1 MIRVFSNP
9 AITWTLTAI
18 LLLSASYHILQGI
31 KSKQRKDLINN
42 NLHALMHL
50 LMAAMLF
57 HLAPS
62 TMLAQIAVL
71 AGAAMWFIIQAVAR
85 PELKTLCTNGPGR
98 LKCAY
103 HSLTMIGAAA
113 MIAMMGG
120 VTTTGYATAP
130 TSGTSTPHDHHAMT
144 APIKN
149 TATATLEQSPNLAI
163 LLTLIF
169 ATAAIVFI
177 TLLLRLRATKN
188 AHHNPDTPQHGSRK
202 EHGLEALGA
211 TIMALMFATMT
222 A

>member
-31 KSKQRKDLINN
+31 RSKQRKDLANN
-42 NLHALMHL
+42 SLHALMHL

-71 AGAAMWFIIQAVAR
+71 TGAAMWFIIQAVAR
-85 PELKTLCTNGPGR
+85 PEIKTFCTDGPGR

-103 HSLTMIGAAA
+103 HSLTMVGAAL

-120 VTTTGYATAP
+120 VTTAGYATAP
-130 TSGTSTPHDHHAMT
+130 TNTPSMPHDHHAMAAPLKTT
-144 APIKN
+144 A
-149 TATATLEQSPNLAI
+149 ATTLDQSPHLAI
-163 LLTLIF
+163 LLTVFF
-169 ATAAIVFI
+169 AAAAMVFI
-177 TLLLRLRATKN
+177 ILLLRFRATKN
-188 AHHNPDTPQHGSRK
+188 THHSSTTAKHNTRS

-211 TIMALMFATMT
+211 AVMALMFATMT

>member
-9 AITWTLTAI
+9 AITWTITAI

-31 KSKQRKDLINN
+31 RSKQRKDLINN
-42 NLHALMHL
+42 NLHALMHF
-50 LMAAMLF
+50 LMAAMLW

-62 TMLAQIAVL
+62 TMLAQIAIL

-85 PELKTLCTNGPGR
+85 PELKTLCTDGPGR

-103 HSLTMIGAAA
+103 HSLTMVGAAA

-120 VTTTGYATAP
+120 VTTSGYATAP
-130 TSGTSTPHDHHAMT
+130 TSGVSMAHDHHAMT
-144 APIKN
+144 APVKN
-149 TATATLEQSPNLAI
+149 TAAATLEQSPNLAI
-163 LLTLIF
+163 LLTVFF
-169 ATAAIVFI
+169 AAAAMVFMI
-177 TLLLRLRATKN
+177 LLLRFRAKKN
-188 AHHNPDTPQHGSRK
+188 THHNLGTTRHGSRR

-211 TIMALMFATMT
+211 AVMALMFATMV